1 MQKKII
7 EAILSQFSKKSQ
19 VIESISE
26 LLGVGKD
33 GVYRRMRGDS
43 HFTPDEIAILARK
56 FNISID
62 SFIWGDAKAVT
73 FSFNDF
79 TRHVTTYEDYITE
92 IYMDTHQ
99 MSRIP
104 NVKVYYASSEI
115 PFFYYCLF
123 PELISFKLYNFG
135 FTIWEMEY
143 AKNLKFSF
151 DLIPNK
157 VLDIANEVS
166 RDYNTMPSL
175 ELWNINILDN
185 TLAQIDYHFSI
196 GSFENPDD
204 ALKLCDILH
213 QWVEHMKK
221 MAEHGHKLSPKLGEK
236 FPGASFELYHNEMV
250 HTNNTIYVETPGLK
264 MVFSTLANPNFIRTV
279 DERMA
284 KYIKDWFD
292 KVLEKSINI
301 STQNSKGREAFFN
314 KLFNKVTA
322 IKNKIQSSI
331 D

>member
-264 MVFSTLANPNFIRTV
+264 IVFSTLANPNFIRTV